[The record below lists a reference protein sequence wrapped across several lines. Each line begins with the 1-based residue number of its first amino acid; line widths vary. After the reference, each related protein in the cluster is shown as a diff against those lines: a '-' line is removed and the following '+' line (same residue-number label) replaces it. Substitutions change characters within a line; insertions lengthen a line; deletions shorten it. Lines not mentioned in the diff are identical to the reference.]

1 MKSFYQLL
9 QGLFHEWFKSN
20 VKKWKI
26 SWKQSFFFLILILVN
41 TFQAKF
47 YLSIGPENSLI
58 FSWGIGR
65 VTWNGVNSQLTKVH
79 VLKTYEGLAKKDQQK
94 AVETKKKLGWS
105 SQGNLLMRMPN
116 IHDIGSNQKY
126 ISVEIINIWRVM
138 WKK

>member
-1 MKSFYQLL
+1 MNDSKAMSKNEK
-9 QGLFHEWFKSN
+9 FHGN
-20 VKKWKI
+20 RA
-26 SWKQSFFFLILILVN
+26 FFFLILILVN

-58 FSWGIGR
+58 FSWGIGG

-79 VLKTYEGLAKKDQQK
+79 VLKTYEGLVKKDQQK

-116 IHDIGSNQKY
+116 IHDIGGNQKY
-126 ISVEIINIWRVM
+126 ISVEIINIWRLM